1 MAAFDVEEDGEQFE
15 VGVQVA
21 NPLGAG
27 GEEVGV
33 GVEKEHI
40 WVVDA
45 TGQTVYEAVQN
56 LEILSTRKLDWSHVE
71 VMLLS
76 EELAR
81 RGIRPVLD
89 YLDRERQ
96 ARLIT
101 RPLVVEGDLRK
112 LLEMEF
118 PLEVLGG
125 DALSKHLL
133 HVQEVRATVSEVD
146 STRLLFHHLS
156 LPGREVLLPL
166 GGVEL
171 EEEESQQAAEEGGM
185 ETGTVSLAGG
195 AVFYRD
201 RLVGFM
207 NDSQTSGYL
216 WVTDNLERA
225 SIVLVCPCCEEEK
238 VTVEVF
244 KAESEKQIAAFTA
257 GEPSRFSLYV
267 EADSRIQDFACPEL
281 LLEEEFFSEI
291 NRRTAE
297 VIRDEIKESLDKA
310 RELESDVFGLGNLV
324 YRKEPRI
331 WNDMEKDWV
340 EIFPEVKVEVE
351 VEVTTRRHGQV
362 TDPVK
367 IN

>member
-1 MAAFDVEEDGEQFE
+1 
-15 VGVQVA
+15 
-21 NPLGAG
+21 
-27 GEEVGV
+27 
-33 GVEKEHI
+33 
-40 WVVDA
+40 
-45 TGQTVYEAVQN
+45 
-56 LEILSTRKLDWSHVE
+56 
-71 VMLLS
+71 
-76 EELAR
+76 
-81 RGIRPVLD
+81 
-89 YLDRERQ
+89 
-96 ARLIT
+96 
-101 RPLVVEGDLRK
+101 
-112 LLEMEF
+112 
-118 PLEVLGG
+118 
-125 DALSKHLL
+125 
-133 HVQEVRATVSEVD
+133 
-146 STRLLFHHLS
+146 
-156 LPGREVLLPL
+156 
-166 GGVEL
+166 
-171 EEEESQQAAEEGGM
+171 M